1 LWKATLKTL
10 DFMPLMNADYRGG
23 VIIYDWYSDNE
34 SYKDQIKVTVRFLN
48 NEIKSNSIEV
58 ITHKK
63 ICETSE
69 KCKTTLTLPFA
80 QIVLKLSHMDTQNNK
95 LMLDILEKYYNDGL
109 LYKQTHPKYDLT
121 IWNYSPKVQYE
132 RLWDDITLQCRGLVT
147 NSKGDIVARPFKKFF
162 NYEEH
167 KPEEI
172 PNEYFEVYEKMDGSL
187 GILFN
192 YNGEWILAT
201 RGSFTSP
208 QAIKGRELLE
218 KYDYNRLVKDY
229 TYLFEII
236 YPENRIVCN
245 YDFED
250 LILLGMIHTDTG
262 DEVNIHNND
271 NQDIRL
277 KNLIRNINLKI
288 VTLYKTWGEG
298 YDLLKEEISNDK
310 EGYVIRFKNGFR
322 MKIKGDEYVRL
333 HRILTNIS
341 NRDIWEY
348 LKDNKPFDELLEKVP
363 DEFNNWVKE
372 TARDL
377 TVRFENIDNDYN
389 DIFNSI
395 FSLIETK
402 KEFAEKAKQYPY
414 SSLLF
419 AMYDGK
425 QTHQIILKLL

>member
-1 LWKATLKTL
+1 MLAT
-10 DFMPLMNADYRGG
+10 
-23 VIIYDWYSDNE
+23 
-34 SYKDQIKVTVRFLN
+34 
-48 NEIKSNSIEV
+48 
-58 ITHKK
+58 
-63 ICETSE
+63 
-69 KCKTTLTLPFA
+69 
-80 QIVLKLSHMDTQNNK
+80 
-95 LMLDILEKYYNDGL
+95 LEKYYKDGL
-109 LYKQTHPKYDLT
+109 LHKQTHPTLDLT
-121 IWNYSPKVQYE
+121 IWNYSPRVQYE
-132 RLWDDITLQCRGLVT
+132 RLWDDITIQCRGLVT
-147 NSKGDIVARPFKKFF
+147 NTKGEIVARPFKKFF

-167 KPEEI
+167 KPEDL
-172 PNEYFEVYEKMDGSL
+172 PNENFEVYEKMDGSL
-187 GILFN
+187 GILFYYEEELTDERRYNIWFNNN
-192 YNGEWILAT
+192 YETGMERFFDPNNLPDFDNTYYDPTPKTKGVWVLAT

-218 KYDYNRLVKDY
+218 KYDYNRLAKDY

-250 LILLGMIHTDTG
+250 LILLGMIHTKTG
-262 DEVNIHNND
+262 DEVNIHND
-271 NQDIRL
+271 NNEDIRL
-277 KNLIRNINLKI
+277 KNLIKNLNINV

-322 MKIKGDEYVRL
+322 MKIKGDEYIRL

-377 TVRFENIDNDYN
+377 TVRFENIEKDYRE
-389 DIFNSI
+389 IFENLNGRNLSR
-395 FSLIETK
+395 K
-402 KEFAEKAKQYPY
+402 DFALRAKQYRH
-414 SSLLF
+414 SNILF
-419 AMYDGK
+419 NMLDSINPK
-425 QTHQIILKLL
+425 QTIWKLLYPTYSKPFKNENN